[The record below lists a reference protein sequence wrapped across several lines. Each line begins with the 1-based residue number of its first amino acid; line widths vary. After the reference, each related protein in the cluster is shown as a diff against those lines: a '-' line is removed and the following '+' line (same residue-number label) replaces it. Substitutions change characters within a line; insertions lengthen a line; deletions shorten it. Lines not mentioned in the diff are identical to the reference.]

1 MQLIKENI
9 RTRILEA
16 AKQEFYSSGYA
27 GASLR
32 NFARKA
38 EIVTGNSYTYFENED
53 KLFRAVMDKT
63 LLDIENGLSVL
74 DGNEKEVKSTL
85 FEKNT
90 LNIFFNKVLEFVKEN
105 REELKIIYFKSAG
118 SELENYKNNLIDKY
132 TNTLY
137 DLLNNDEN
145 YNISRFFIHNLLSMY
160 INVISE
166 VLMHDIQDD
175 ILNKFNGEISSF
187 IHHGTNSIIGREKKW
202 RN

>member
-187 IHHGTNSIIGREKKW
+187 IHHGTNSIIGREKK
-202 RN
+202 